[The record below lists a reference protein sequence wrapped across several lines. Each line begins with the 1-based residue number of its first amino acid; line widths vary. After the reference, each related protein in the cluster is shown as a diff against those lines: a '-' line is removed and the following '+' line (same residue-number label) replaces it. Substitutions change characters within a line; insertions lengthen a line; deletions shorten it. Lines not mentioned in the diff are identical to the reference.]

1 MSWKNHPI
9 LRMKSDKKLAE
20 FEKSREE
27 GVHYIKIQ
35 TEQNDLELRFFTD
48 SVTSYVTEV
57 HRVTR

>member
-1 MSWKNHPI
+1 
-9 LRMKSDKKLAE
+9 MKSDKKLAE